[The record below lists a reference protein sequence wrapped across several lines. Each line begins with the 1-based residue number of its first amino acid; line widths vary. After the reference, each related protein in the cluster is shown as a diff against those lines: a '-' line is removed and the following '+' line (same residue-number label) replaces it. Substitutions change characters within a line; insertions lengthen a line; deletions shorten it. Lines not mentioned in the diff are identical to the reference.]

1 MLLALSLIVSQA
13 YSLNVKKDE
22 DSDLIKRRYNGRM
35 NKDMGLMNDLNGE
48 LTKRRYK
55 DRFNILKRVQDA
67 SKLVN
72 RFKPGKREPY
82 DWLAYDYESNII

>member
-1 MLLALSLIVSQA
+1 MLLALSLIVSQV

-22 DSDLIKRRYNGRM
+22 DSDLIIKRRYNGRM
-35 NKDMGLMNDLNGE
+35 NRDMGLMNDLNGE

-67 SKLVN
+67 
-72 RFKPGKREPY
+72 RKPGKREPY
-82 DWLAYDYESNII
+82 DWSAYDYESNII